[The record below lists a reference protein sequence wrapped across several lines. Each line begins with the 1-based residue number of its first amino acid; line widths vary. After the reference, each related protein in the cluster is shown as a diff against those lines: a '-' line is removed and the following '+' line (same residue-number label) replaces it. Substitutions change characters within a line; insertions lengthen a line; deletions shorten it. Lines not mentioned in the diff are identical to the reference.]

1 MSEQQKSGTSFKVG
15 VVSATEPATA
25 KCRVVF
31 EDHDLIE
38 SWWLPVVQGKTL
50 RDKHYWMP
58 DVGEHV
64 ACLMDEHS
72 EFGVILGAIYSAAD
86 VVPVSSQDKYHI
98 AFEDGTWLEYD
109 RREHILK
116 ADVQGRIEIKATG
129 DILAQSGA
137 NVEVLATGDIL
148 AQSGAN
154 VEAKAAGDLAGR
166 AVGNAEIRAGGIGQM
181 ICGGSILIKS
191 GVRVVLESPGRRM
204 VI

>member
-31 EDHDLIE
+31 EDHDGIE

-86 VVPVSSQDKYHI
+86 VAPVSSQDKYHI

-109 RREHILK
+109 RSEHILK
-116 ADVQGRIEIKATG
+116 ADVQGQIEVKATG

-137 NVEVLATGDIL
+137 NVEV
-148 AQSGAN
+148 
-154 VEAKAAGDLAGR
+154 KAAGDLAGR
-166 AVGNAEIRAGGIGQM
+166 ALGDVEIRAEGIGQM
-181 ICGGSILIKS
+181 ICKGSVLIKS
-191 GVRVVLESPGRRM
+191 DVRVVLKSPGRRV